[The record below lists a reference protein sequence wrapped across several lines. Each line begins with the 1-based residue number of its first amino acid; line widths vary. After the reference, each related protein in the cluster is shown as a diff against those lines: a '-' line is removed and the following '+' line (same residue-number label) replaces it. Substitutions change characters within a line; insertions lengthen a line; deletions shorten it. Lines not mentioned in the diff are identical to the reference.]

1 MTTTQNLT
9 VAIVACA
16 CLAVSAFF
24 VSATPAHAATN
35 DAKFMEL
42 KSQLELLR
50 ANLMQM
56 RTGSSTRASSTRATV
71 DRSCMQ
77 QAVNTRENSIMDA
90 GYTYAAAMR
99 TAMNTRKDAFATVWT
114 GTNVSNQS
122 TYKQIW
128 SQWKRDSDAAR
139 KKLQNDRKNAW
150 KTFQET
156 AAKTCKATLPKE
168 ETEKQDASTS
178 AL

>member
-9 VAIVACA
+9 FAVLASIVVAF
-16 CLAVSAFF
+16 SAFF
-24 VSATPAHAATN
+24 VAGTTAPAAEP
-35 DAKFMEL
+35 DGEFLQL

-77 QAVNTRENSIMDA
+77 EAVNTRENKIMDA

-99 TAMNTRKDAFATVWT
+99 TAMNKRKDAFATVWS
-114 GTNVSNQS
+114 GTEVSNQS

-128 SQWKRDSDAAR
+128 SQWKRDSEAAR
-139 KKLQNDRKNAW
+139 KKLQNDRKGAW

-156 AAKTCKATLPKE
+156 AVKTCKAKLPKE
-168 ETEKQDASTS
+168 ETEKQDATTS
-178 AL
+178 AI